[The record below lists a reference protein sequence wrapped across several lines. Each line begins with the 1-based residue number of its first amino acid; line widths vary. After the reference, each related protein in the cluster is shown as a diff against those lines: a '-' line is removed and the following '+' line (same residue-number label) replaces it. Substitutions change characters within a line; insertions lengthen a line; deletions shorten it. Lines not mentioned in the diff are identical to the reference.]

1 MVFTR
6 DHIALIN
13 VDERSLLISAQNQLV
28 IHVQWPW
35 ILNNLSEMLRSFIM
49 VLRPIFVSADVG
61 DLLII
66 CLPVVLLSLVEVV
79 LVLVI
84 DVWVLV
90 VLVLLSQ
97 LKDYLV
103 LLRIVL
109 IIWVNEH
116 ILVIIRH
123 IKVLINLFFLLD
135 DAQNDLL
142 FLNQELRVLMLQ
154 KWRIFGMLFFICDL
168 LVS

>member
-1 MVFTR
+1 
-6 DHIALIN
+6 
-13 VDERSLLISAQNQLV
+13 
-28 IHVQWPW
+28 
-35 ILNNLSEMLRSFIM
+35 MLRSFIM

>member
-28 IHVQWPW
+28 INVQWPW

-103 LLRIVL
+103 LLSIVL

>member
-6 DHIALIN
+6 DHIALVN

-28 IHVQWPW
+28 INVQWPW

>member
-1 MVFTR
+1 
-6 DHIALIN
+6 
-13 VDERSLLISAQNQLV
+13 
-28 IHVQWPW
+28 
-35 ILNNLSEMLRSFIM
+35 MLRSFIM

-154 KWRIFGMLFFICDL
+154 KWRIFGMLFFI
-168 LVS
+168 